1 MFVSVIVPVFNVA
14 PDLLAECL
22 RSLKCQTLRPQE
34 YEIVIVD
41 DCSFIS
47 ETIHTIMEFKKNC
60 DNARVVHHEENLG
73 LNAARRSGVNKA
85 AGEYVV
91 FVDGDD
97 ILTRYALECMK
108 LNAGD
113 GQADLVTAPMWRWDS
128 EHKRY
133 VNLKHMLRPFPSGY
147 LDRINALL
155 AKQYSFT
162 MCGRLFKRSLL
173 DDELFDLPPGHYHED
188 VATFPRFMFKV
199 GNCAHV
205 DHALYYY
212 TINQGSITYKRAA
225 PHIRDLVDSVS
236 KWRDEAEA
244 RGLLTEV
251 GPSIAIGGKELIGAI
266 AKEWLSSD
274 IPGAKPASTPIA
286 ARPDSKGL
294 EPSGLARR
302 LKDKIVFVCDVDYQ
316 LRNAAAYAKELRLR
330 GHPCAVLDLSSFASR
345 GLRQLPKDEIS
356 IFRSARVEHIRIED
370 PPLGVDYF
378 STAKLVVLFNDWS
391 DYLREAL
398 EYRHRL
404 SLPSVCMVE
413 GISDFLRR
421 DFDGPRALPYRR
433 CDYVFLAGEDDEK
446 YFDDRKT
453 FVIGLPIVE
462 KLASKAPQFPDTP
475 LAVLNVNFTFGSLE
489 AARGPF
495 ILAAMKAFND
505 AGIDW
510 VITQHPMDGSDL
522 SAFPVSRKTQYELID
537 ESTVFVSRFATGII
551 EALASGKP
559 AIYFNPHGE
568 KVEKF
573 TEPLGAF
580 PIATNAEELAD
591 AIRSILID
599 VHAGVD
605 FRVRAAAFLK
615 RHAAYRFDERPT
627 TERFADAAV
636 AITESFGT
644 ERAAASQLFF
654 DRLALQQPFGHEN
667 DSQIF
672 GDFGREHGAQ
682 LLEEQLIGQYFLKVL
697 NERENAKRVM
707 VDVGAN
713 HGNSLDIFLGMD
725 WTVHAFEPDPSNRAR
740 LLASWPSCPKL
751 IVNEEAV
758 SNQTGLKLPFYA
770 SEESTGI
777 SSLDNFTPG
786 HRKICD
792 VETMALRDYLAD
804 HRVQHVD
811 FLKIDVEGYDK
822 FVLDG
827 FPWNADKPDVVL
839 AEFEDKKTNRLGYNV
854 HDLANVLIGQG
865 YTVYASEW
873 LPIIRY
879 GIAHDWRRLVRYTS
893 DVDLSE
899 TWGSLIGFLD
909 QPDEDVL
916 RQLTMESVKFGAGT
930 SKVSHPADVA
940 PSDVAY
946 GEANHLVLSA
956 NGTYVAIAERLKRR
970 STALYLAG
978 RFAVRSVRTV
988 WRRRFGVGGLAVA
1001 TIILPL
1007 LIALLAPSGPLVWPM
1022 MALSGLGA
1030 AALFVAL
1037 VLSALRGY
1045 LRHRDEDARRRY
1057 SAILAR
1063 IDASNRR
1070 TGKLAEE
1077 LSEVREQTQRLYL
1090 LDQMRSKAQCREPQ
1104 IPRLDR
1110 DFSIEAISEHE
1121 RPG

>member
-421 DFDGPRALPYRR
+421 DFDEPRALPYRR

-591 AIRSILID
+591 AIRTILAD
-599 VHAGVD
+599 VQAGVD
-605 FRVRAAAFLK
+605 FRARAAAFLK
-615 RHAAYRFDERPT
+615 RHAAYRLDDRPT

-636 AITESFGT
+636 AIAESFGT
-644 ERAAASQLFF
+644 ERAATSQLFF
-654 DRLALQQPFGHEN
+654 DRLALQQPFGDEI

-672 GDFGREHGAQ
+672 GDFGREHRAQ
-682 LLEEQLIGQYFLKVL
+682 LLEEQLIGRYFLEVL
-697 NERENAKRVM
+697 NKKASAARLM

-713 HGNSLDIFLGMD
+713 HGNSLDIFLGMG

-740 LLASWPSCPKL
+740 LLASWPNCPKL

-758 SNQTGLKLPFYA
+758 SDQTGLKLPFYA

-777 SSLDNFTPG
+777 SSLDNFTTG

-792 VETMALRDYLAD
+792 VETVTLRDYLARND
-804 HRVQHVD
+804 VRHVD

-827 FPWNADKPDVVL
+827 FHWNADKPDIVL
-839 AEFEDKKTNRLGYNV
+839 AEFEDKKTNRLGYDV
-854 HDLANVLIGQG
+854 HDLADVLIRQG
-865 YTVYASEW
+865 YTVYVSEW
-873 LPIIRY
+873 LPIVRY
-879 GIAHDWRRLVRYTS
+879 GIAHDWRRLFRYTPE
-893 DVDLSE
+893 VDLSE

-909 QPDEDVL
+909 QPDESVL
-916 RQLTMESVKFGAGT
+916 RLLVKDCIKFGAGSFRSSHRAET
-930 SKVSHPADVA
+930 TVSGLAD
-940 PSDVAY
+940 
-946 GEANHLVLSA
+946 GETNHLVSSA

-970 STALYLAG
+970 SPALYLAG

-988 WRRRFGVGGLAVA
+988 WRRRFGVGGLAIA
-1001 TIILPL
+1001 TIVLPL

-1045 LRHRDEDARRRY
+1045 LRQRDEDARR
-1057 SAILAR
+1057 LLEET
-1063 IDASNRR
+1063 NRR
-1070 TGKLAEE
+1070 TSKLAEE
-1077 LSEVREQTQRLYL
+1077 LSMVREQTQRLYWL
-1090 LDQMRSKAQCREPQ
+1090 QQTSG
-1104 IPRLDR
+1104 DR
-1110 DFSIEAISEHE
+1110 RKSIN
-1121 RPG
+1121 

>member
-591 AIRSILID
+591 AIRTILAD
-599 VHAGVD
+599 VQAGVD
-605 FRVRAAAFLK
+605 FRARAAAFLK
-615 RHAAYRFDERPT
+615 RHAAYRLDDRPT

-636 AITESFGT
+636 AIAESFGT
-644 ERAAASQLFF
+644 ERAATSQLFF
-654 DRLALQQPFGHEN
+654 DRLALQQPFGDEI

-672 GDFGREHGAQ
+672 GDFGREHRAQ
-682 LLEEQLIGQYFLKVL
+682 LLEEQLIGRYFLEVL
-697 NERENAKRVM
+697 NKKASAARLM

-713 HGNSLDIFLGMD
+713 HGNSLDIFLGMG

-740 LLASWPSCPKL
+740 LLASWPNCPKL

-758 SNQTGLKLPFYA
+758 SDQTGLKLPFYA

-777 SSLDNFTPG
+777 SSLDNFTPN

-792 VETMALRDYLAD
+792 VETVTLRDYLVRND
-804 HRVQHVD
+804 VRHVD

-827 FPWNADKPDVVL
+827 FHWNADKPDIVL
-839 AEFEDKKTNRLGYNV
+839 AEFEDKKTNRLGYDV
-854 HDLANVLIGQG
+854 HDLADVLIGQG
-865 YTVYASEW
+865 YTVYVSEW
-873 LPIIRY
+873 LPIVRY
-879 GIAHDWRRLVRYTS
+879 GIAHDWRRLFRYTPE
-893 DVDLSE
+893 VDLSE

-909 QPDEDVL
+909 QPDESVL
-916 RQLTMESVKFGAGT
+916 RLLVKDCIKFGAGSFRSSHRAET
-930 SKVSHPADVA
+930 TVSGLAD
-940 PSDVAY
+940 
-946 GEANHLVLSA
+946 GETNHLVSSA

-970 STALYLAG
+970 SPALYLAG

-988 WRRRFGVGGLAVA
+988 WRRRFGVGGLAIA
-1001 TIILPL
+1001 TIVLPL

-1045 LRHRDEDARRRY
+1045 LRQRDEDARR
-1057 SAILAR
+1057 LLEET
-1063 IDASNRR
+1063 NRR
-1070 TGKLAEE
+1070 TSKLAEE
-1077 LSEVREQTQRLYL
+1077 LSMVREQTQRLYWL
-1090 LDQMRSKAQCREPQ
+1090 QQTSG
-1104 IPRLDR
+1104 DR
-1110 DFSIEAISEHE
+1110 RKSIN
-1121 RPG
+1121 

>member
-14 PDLLAECL
+14 PDLLTECL
-22 RSLKCQTLRPQE
+22 RSIKNQTLRPQD
-34 YEIVIVD
+34 YEIIIVD
-41 DCSFIS
+41 DCSS
-47 ETIHTIMEFKKNC
+47 NPDTIRTIDELSKNFC
-60 DNARVVHHEENLG
+60 NSRIIHHKTNLG
-73 LNAARRSGVNKA
+73 LNAARRTGVSVAK
-85 AGEYVV
+85 GEYVV

-97 ILTRYALECMK
+97 ILTRYALEYLKM
-108 LNAGD
+108 NSGN

-128 EHKRY
+128 AHKRY

-155 AKQYSFT
+155 ARQYSFT
-162 MCGRLFKRSLL
+162 MCGRLLKRSLL
-173 DDELFDLPPGHYHED
+173 DDQVFDLPPGHYHED

-212 TINQGSITYKRAA
+212 TVNEGSITYKRAA

-244 RGLLTEV
+244 RGLLPEV
-251 GPSIAIGGKELIGAI
+251 GPTIATGGKELIGAI

-274 IPGAKPASTPIA
+274 IPGAKTESAPIA

-294 EPSGLARR
+294 EPSEYARR

-316 LRNAAAYAKELRLR
+316 LRNAAAYARELRLR

-370 PPLGVDYF
+370 LPLGVDFF

-413 GISDFLRR
+413 GISDFLRC
-421 DFDGPRALPYRR
+421 DFDEPRALPYRR

-446 YFDDRKT
+446 FFGDRKT

-462 KLASKAPQFPDTP
+462 KLASTAPQFPDPP

-495 ILAAMKAFND
+495 VHAAMKAFNEV
-505 AGIDW
+505 GIDW
-510 VITQHPMDGSDL
+510 VVTQHPMDGSDL
-522 SAFPVSRKTQYELID
+522 SAFPVSSKTQYELID

-573 TEPLGAF
+573 TKPLGAF
-580 PIATNAEELAD
+580 PIATNAEELAG

-599 VHAGVD
+599 VQAGVD
-605 FRVRAAAFLK
+605 FRARAAAFLK

-636 AITESFGT
+636 AITESFGA
-644 ERAAASQLFF
+644 ERAAGSQLFF
-654 DRLALQQPFGHEN
+654 DRLAREQPFGDEI

-672 GDFGREHGAQ
+672 GDFGREHRAQ
-682 LLEEQLIGQYFLKVL
+682 LLEEQLIGRYFLEAL
-697 NERENAKRVM
+697 NKTANATRLM

-713 HGNSLDIFLGMD
+713 HGNSLDIFLGMG

-740 LLASWPSCPKL
+740 LLASWPTCPKL

-758 SNQTGLKLPFYA
+758 SDQTGLKLPFYA

-792 VETMALRDYLAD
+792 VETVTLRDYLARND
-804 HRVQHVD
+804 VRHVD

-839 AEFEDKKTNRLGYNV
+839 AEFEDNKTNRLGYDV
-854 HDLANVLIGQG
+854 HDVADVLLGQG

-873 LPIIRY
+873 LPIVRY
-879 GIAHDWRRLVRYTS
+879 GIAHDWRRIFRYTP

-899 TWGSLIGFLD
+899 TWGSLIGFRD
-909 QPDEDVL
+909 EPDENVL
-916 RQLTMESVKFGAGT
+916 RRLVKDSVKFGAGSFKSSHRAGAT
-930 SKVSHPADVA
+930 VSGSAD
-940 PSDVAY
+940 
-946 GEANHLVLSA
+946 GETDLPVSPA

-978 RFAVRSVRTV
+978 RFAVRSARTV
-988 WRRRFGVGGLAVA
+988 WRRRFGAGGLAIAAIV
-1001 TIILPL
+1001 LPL
-1007 LIALLAPSGPLVWPM
+1007 VIALLAPGGRLVWPM
-1022 MALSGLGA
+1022 IALSGLGA

-1037 VLSALRGY
+1037 VLSALRGH
-1045 LRHRDEDARRRY
+1045 LRQRDEDARRRHN
-1057 SAILAR
+1057 AILAR
-1063 IDASNRR
+1063 IEGTNRR
-1070 TGKLAEE
+1070 TGRLAEE
-1077 LSEVREQTQRLYL
+1077 LSEVRAQTQRLYW
-1090 LDQMRSKAQCREPQ
+1090 LDQMRSKAQCQEPRMPSLDLGISKET
-1104 IPRLDR
+1104 IP
-1110 DFSIEAISEHE
+1110 EHE